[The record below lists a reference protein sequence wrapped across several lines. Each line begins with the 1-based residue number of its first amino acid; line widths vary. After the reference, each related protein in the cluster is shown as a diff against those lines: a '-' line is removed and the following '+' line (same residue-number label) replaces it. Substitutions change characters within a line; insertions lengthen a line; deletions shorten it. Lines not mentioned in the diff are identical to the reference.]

1 LFKINILKV
10 IAYLYFSALK
20 VSRKQ
25 QLKGMNILKSID
37 KLRRRLMHNLTKNIG
52 NKYPTQNIDLNKKN
66 AVKRILICRPNHRLG
81 NLLLITPLLQEVIA
95 TFPNCKIDLFIK
107 GNLGSII
114 FKNYK
119 NIENI
124 IKLPRKPFKELIN
137 YFKVW
142 ISIKK
147 QPYDLVINVVSGSS
161 SGKLAAQF
169 SNSKYKFFGNVDED
183 IKSQYDNFEHI
194 AKKPIYSL
202 RNYLNKFGIVESNK
216 EIPSINLKLSPSEIT
231 EGQKIV
237 KELVNDDKKTI
248 CIFTYATDDK
258 CYSESWWLNFYEKLK
273 TAFSDYN
280 ILEVLPVENISM
292 INFKAPSFYSKDIRE
307 IASVIANTEVF
318 IGADSGIMHL
328 ASSALI
334 PTVGLFSRANQN
346 EYQPY
351 NNKSIAVNT
360 NNINDIECFK
370 IVKNILVN

>member
-1 LFKINILKV
+1 M
-10 IAYLYFSALK
+10 YFSALK